1 MAYKNNKSKRVPTDK
16 EARTAYKKKVSKMRI
31 KVKKK
36 K

>member
-16 EARTAYKKKVSKMRI
+16 EAKTAYKKKVSKMKI